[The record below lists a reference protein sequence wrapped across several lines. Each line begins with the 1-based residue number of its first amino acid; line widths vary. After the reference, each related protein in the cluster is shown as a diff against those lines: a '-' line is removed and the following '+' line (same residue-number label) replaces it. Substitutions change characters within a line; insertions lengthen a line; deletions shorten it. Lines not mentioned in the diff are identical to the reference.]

1 MQERQHLARRA
12 RGEPGR
18 RARRRG
24 RGGRRGRQCLTP
36 PPSRPPQPG
45 LSRTGSF
52 GMRAPARP
60 ADRPSSWCPGVCPQR
75 GSRACSTRCARR
87 RGGGS
92 PSGKRLRGRIEEVAK
107 FRRALARG
115 PSGRTSACPRL
126 SARGVASHWPEVLQD
141 QPALGCPIAE
151 EVPRTSRGSGS
162 GYRQHHAR
170 RTFVS
175 IARANGARPDVV
187 RWVIHGPTGFGH
199 GRLHDAALG
208 IPLPCGGLLEG
219 RAKDRRGDTEEARG
233 KRGSSRSH

>member
-1 MQERQHLARRA
+1 MPDAASFAPTAARFEPDRLLRDAGSGAASRLTVVLVPRSLSATRFPSVFHTLCSAA
-12 RGEPGR
+12 RWRFSQREAAPGTH
-18 RARRRG
+18 
-24 RGGRRGRQCLTP
+24 RGGRQIPTRVSPRAFRTYSSV
-36 PPSRPPQPG
+36 PPS
-45 LSRTGSF
+45 LSP
-52 GMRAPARP
+52 RA
-60 ADRPSSWCPGVCPQR
+60 
-75 GSRACSTRCARR
+75 
-87 RGGGS
+87 
-92 PSGKRLRGRIEEVAK
+92 
-107 FRRALARG
+107 
-115 PSGRTSACPRL
+115 
-126 SARGVASHWPEVLQD
+126 VASHWPEVLQD